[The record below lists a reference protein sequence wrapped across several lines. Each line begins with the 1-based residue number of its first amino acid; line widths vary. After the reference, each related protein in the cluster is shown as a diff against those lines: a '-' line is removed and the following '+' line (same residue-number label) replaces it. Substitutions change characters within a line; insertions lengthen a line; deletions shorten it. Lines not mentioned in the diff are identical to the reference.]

1 MNDDLE
7 LANRSIRR
15 GARLAQVGFPAFA
28 IFLAWWLV
36 VLAQGQDPV
45 LPILLFVLAV
55 VLTAVVFTVARRF
68 SRFQLTAEGVHSS
81 NGLTL
86 PWNAITKADYL
97 NGLLSLYDGAGRE
110 TRLAIMFATSQASVL
125 AAIRARLPRGIQIS
139 NDPSP
144 GSRAN

>member
-1 MNDDLE
+1 M
-7 LANRSIRR
+7 AKSRIQRC
-15 GARLAQVGFPAFA
+15 ARVAQAGFTAFA
-28 IFLAWWLV
+28 ILLAGWMGV
-36 VLAQGQDPV
+36 VAQGQDPV

-97 NGLLSLYDGAGRE
+97 NGLLSLYDGTGRV

-125 AAIRARLPRGIQIS
+125 AAIRARLSRGVKIS
-139 NDPSP
+139 YDPSP